1 MRRLRAL
8 TIVLLFCISKY
19 SYSQNIRTLSDSN
32 FQRIRSE
39 NGLILTWQLLCS
51 DSNASQINV
60 FSEEGQ
66 PILSLNVLRLVPD
79 ALRVS
84 IYDVSARP
92 GREIAIAAVYR
103 KAGKPYVRPV
113 ATLLLFDFSG
123 RLLSAHKLDRSH
135 GIETLAI
142 DDKSNIWTVTTYS
155 GNKNPSTVPM
165 VVEYTSDG
173 TVAKELLT
181 RDKFPFH
188 AKEMQVGP
196 EIGRVFAGYGSGE
209 MWFWLPGSTELV
221 TISTGDGR
229 SRIVK
234 TQLPHRTGSAS
245 EHPLGIVRDGP
256 DRIVAQFGEI
266 EENNPHRVSYYT
278 WSTSGG
284 WSSFDPGPCVG
295 GLLIGAGEKG
305 LVYMQ
310 PQSAAARRTTI
321 CVSQSR

>member
-1 MRRLRAL
+1 MRRLRTL
-8 TIVLLFCISKY
+8 TILLLFCVGRY
-19 SYSQNIRTLSDSN
+19 SYTQNIRTLSDSN
-32 FQRIRSE
+32 FQRIKSE

-51 DSNASQINV
+51 DFSASQINV

-103 KAGKPYVRPV
+103 KAGKPYVLPV
-113 ATLLLFDFSG
+113 PTLLIFDFNG
-123 RLLSAHKLDRSH
+123 RLLSAFKLGNSH
-135 GIETLAI
+135 AVERLEI

-155 GNKNPSTVPM
+155 GHKNPSTVPM
-165 VVEYTSDG
+165 VVEYTSEG
-173 TVAKELLT
+173 MVAQELLT

-188 AKEMQVGP
+188 AEAIRTGR
-196 EIGRVFAGYGSGE
+196 EIGSVFAGYGSGE

-221 TISTGDGR
+221 TISTGDGG

-234 TQLPHRTGSAS
+234 TQLPHSTGGAS
-245 EHPLGIVRDGP
+245 EHPLAIVRDGP

-266 EENNPHRVSYYT
+266 EGNKPHRVSYYT
-278 WSTSGG
+278 WSDSGG
-284 WSSFDPGPCVG
+284 WLSFDPGPCVG
-295 GLLIGAGEKG
+295 GLLIGAGERG

-310 PQSAAARRTTI
+310 PQSAPARRTTL